1 MPPELYGDRATTAKC
16 VSAATVTIAG
26 MNAQPGLRSGATPL
40 AVRMRPTTLDEV
52 AGQRHLL
59 RPGSPLVSLAT
70 DKSGEQGSVSII
82 LWGPPG
88 TGKTTLAKLVAHSS
102 GRNFVELSAVTAGV
116 RDVRQVMEEAL
127 SRRDLYGI
135 STVLFLDE
143 IHRFTKAQQD
153 ALLPGVENG
162 WVILVAATTENPS
175 FSVISPLLSRS
186 LLLTLEQLTDDDLGA
201 VIDRAVSDPRGLDG
215 KVVLDPTGREAII
228 RLASGDARRALT
240 ALEASALSAS
250 GESVAAQAEY
260 DRETASIDDEVDDE
274 SDDTDDTATPAEPV
288 DLPVVTGDTVSR
300 AVDRA
305 LLRYDRQG
313 DEHYDVISAFIK
325 SIRGSDA
332 DAALHYLAR
341 MIEAGED
348 PRFIA
353 RRIIISASE
362 DIGLADPQAL
372 VIAVAAADA
381 VQFIGMPEGRIPLAQ
396 AVVYLA
402 TAPKSPASYIGID
415 KAIADVRAGKIG
427 RVPKPI
433 RDAHYAGA
441 KKLGHGKGYL
451 YPHDYDIGVVQQQ
464 YPPTELLGARY
475 YEPTEHGNERDVS
488 ARWAKLRRIVRGK

>member
-1 MPPELYGDRATTAKC
+1 
-16 VSAATVTIAG
+16 
-26 MNAQPGLRSGATPL
+26 
-40 AVRMRPTTLDEV
+40 MRPTTLDEV

-186 LLLTLEQLTDDDLGA
+186 LLLTLDQLTDDDLGA

-215 KVVLDPTGREAII
+215 AVELDPSGREAII

-250 GESVAAQAEY
+250 GESVAAQAAF
-260 DRETASIDDEVDDE
+260 DLETGRIDGDSADDDPDDPDDSDE
-274 SDDTDDTATPAEPV
+274 SDDADDETDAADDADRAPAA
-288 DLPVVTGDTVSR
+288 LPLITGEVVSR

-325 SIRGSDA
+325 SVRGSDA

-415 KAIADVRAGKIG
+415 RAIADVRAGKIG

-441 KKLGHGKGYL
+441 KKLGHGKGYR
-451 YPHDYDIGVVQQQ
+451 YPHDYDIGVVEQQ
-464 YPPTELLGARY
+464 YPPTELLGAKY
-475 YEPTEHGNERDVS
+475 YEPTEHGNEREVS
-488 ARWAKLRRIVRGK
+488 ARWAKLRRIIRGK